1 MEAVKKD
8 GDWDLVFPEI
18 TDPDYDK
25 AWDGDLDKWRSLGKK
40 VTLFKTVKAA
50 QVWDKICQAAW
61 ASAEP
66 GLHFIDRSNKRSNTW
81 YFEKLISTNPCGEQP
96 LGSWA
101 VCNLGSVSLPAFI
114 RDGKMDYEKLYE
126 TVKAAIRFMDN
137 VIDTTG
143 YYYDENRK
151 QQAGIRRIGLSGMGL
166 GDALIM
172 LGERYGSK
180 EAEPTVEKIYKTIRD
195 AAYEASAEL
204 AAEKGAFPKFD
215 REKYLQGHFIK
226 KLPEG
231 IRAKIRK
238 YGIRN
243 AVLLT
248 QAPTGTTSLLAGV
261 SSGIEPVYDFAMI
274 RKDRTG
280 EHTLYHPLYQKWQQE
295 YSGQLHPPY
304 FVSANDLTPEDHVR
318 MQAII
323 QEYTDSSISK
333 TVNAPNGHSV
343 EDVKKLY
350 TLAYELGCKGVT
362 YMRDGS
368 REGVLS
374 HMVDKK
380 NEQKERVNIEL
391 NTNGETPITSVNVPV
406 RLRKRPDYLQ
416 GVTRRI
422 ATPVGHAFVTINADP
437 DGNPFE
443 VFINVGKAGS
453 DITADAEAIGRLV
466 SLALRI
472 PSEYSPKEVARQVV
486 NQLTGIGG
494 ATQRGFGNGRIYSLA
509 DAIAKVLAEY
519 LAEHGLQPIEEA
531 NGNGNGKA
539 VVKQPENGEEVK
551 EPTKVEPQVLLAREE
566 LRRDICPRCG
576 IASFVF
582 EEGCK
587 KCYSCGHSE

>member
-25 AWDGDLDKWRSLGKK
+25 LWDGDLDKWRSLGKK

-151 QQAGIRRIGLSGMGL
+151 QQAGIRRVGLSGMGL
-166 GDALIM
+166 GDPLIR
-172 LGERYGSK
+172 LKQRYGSK

-238 YGIRN
+238 YGTRN

-274 RKDRTG
+274 RRDRTG
-280 EHTLYHPLYQKWQQE
+280 EHVIYHPLYQKWME
-295 YSGQLHPPY
+295 EHSNDEPPDY
-304 FVSANDLTPEDHVR
+304 FVTANDLTPEEHV
-318 MQAII
+318 
-323 QEYTDSSISK
+323 
-333 TVNAPNGHSV
+333 
-343 EDVKKLY
+343 
-350 TLAYELGCKGVT
+350 
-362 YMRDGS
+362 
-368 REGVLS
+368 
-374 HMVDKK
+374 
-380 NEQKERVNIEL
+380 
-391 NTNGETPITSVNVPV
+391 
-406 RLRKRPDYLQ
+406 
-416 GVTRRI
+416 
-422 ATPVGHAFVTINADP
+422 
-437 DGNPFE
+437 
-443 VFINVGKAGS
+443 
-453 DITADAEAIGRLV
+453 
-466 SLALRI
+466 
-472 PSEYSPKEVARQVV
+472 
-486 NQLTGIGG
+486 
-494 ATQRGFGNGRIYSLA
+494 
-509 DAIAKVLAEY
+509 
-519 LAEHGLQPIEEA
+519 
-531 NGNGNGKA
+531 
-539 VVKQPENGEEVK
+539 
-551 EPTKVEPQVLLAREE
+551 
-566 LRRDICPRCG
+566 
-576 IASFVF
+576 
-582 EEGCK
+582 
-587 KCYSCGHSE
+587 